1 MNHQP
6 VIRKGK
12 TSAGHKKLT
21 NLKNSY
27 SNLLGWETIDSQDFT
42 GTFPADDAETGVK
55 F

>member
-6 VIRKGK
+6 VIRRGK

-21 NLKNSY
+21 YVENSY
-27 SNLLGWETIDSQDFT
+27 SNLLAWQAIDSQDFT
-42 GTFPADDAETGVK
+42 GTFPADDVETGVK